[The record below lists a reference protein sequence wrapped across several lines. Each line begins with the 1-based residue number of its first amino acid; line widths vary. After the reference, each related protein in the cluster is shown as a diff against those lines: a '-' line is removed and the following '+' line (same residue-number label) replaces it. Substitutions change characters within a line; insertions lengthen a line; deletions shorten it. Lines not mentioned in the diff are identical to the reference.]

1 MGKYIMPKIL
11 FAVDEHN
18 HPKVLKIELLDAEH
32 FDIIPEDIEEIESNI
47 LAEGEDYS
55 FGVYKGSLTWIDD
68 TKHYPEYEVDGY
80 WVIADDFELI
90 TDLTDDI

>member
-1 MGKYIMPKIL
+1 MGKYIMPNIL

-18 HPKVLKIELLDAEH
+18 HPKVLKVELCDDEH

-55 FGVYKGSLTWIDD
+55 LGVYKGSLTWIDD

-90 TDLTDDI
+90 TDLTDDM